1 LRLLL
6 SNTHT
11 IDKAPSQRY
20 IIHVFEIEPRNQ
32 FNRRHSEKALEFL
45 DSAYNL
51 VDRSLKGGVV
61 GRHNFLFTY
70 SSFACGL
77 VAAVLVVIA
86 SPLAQAE
93 ERLPLKFDHQVQT
106 CASAESVWADF
117 QLALVDSSQAQI
129 WPSDLSKVEGEAK
142 LGAKIYVTYG
152 NGWFAPTYSYEL
164 VEYGDQAFRY
174 EAREDHPFIGGARVS
189 VESLPDGSGS
199 ILKWDGLYLI
209 KESDARGRN
218 YFNSFSRD
226 FFARLDQNLKAFEE
240 TKCDILSRDG
250 N

>member
-1 LRLLL
+1 ME
-6 SNTHT
+6 THN
-11 IDKAPSQRY
+11 Y
-20 IIHVFEIEPRNQ
+20 
-32 FNRRHSEKALEFL
+32 
-45 DSAYNL
+45 
-51 VDRSLKGGVV
+51 
-61 GRHNFLFTY
+61 LFTY
-70 SSFACGL
+70 RSLACGL
-77 VAAVLVVIA
+77 IAAFLFAMLSPIA
-86 SPLAQAE
+86 RAE

-164 VEYGDQAFRY
+164 IEYGGQAFRY

-218 YFNSFSRD
+218 YFNSFRRD
-226 FFARLDQNLKAFEE
+226 FFEQLDQNLKTFEK
-240 TKCDILSRDG
+240 TNCDIYSSAENITDLLTSLVSPVLRGLSER
-250 N
+250 